1 MDVERHHSNN
11 GGEEISWRK
20 LVKAYP
26 REEKSSFLILDRKE
40 KRVVPETKNKFSNV
54 GSIFRRL
61 KMLLKLRK
69 KLQSL

>member
-26 REEKSSFLILDRKE
+26 REEKSFLILDRKE

>member
-40 KRVVPETKNKFSNV
+40 KRVVPGNKEKVFQ
-54 GSIFRRL
+54 RRIDF
-61 KMLLKLRK
+61 
-69 KLQSL
+69 